1 MLEQLGLS
9 DEEQTV
15 YLALLDH
22 ARPATAAELGSAAAS
37 DLPPDAVE
45 KLLDGLERR
54 GVADRLPGEPPT
66 YRLVDPA
73 LAFAETLAAR
83 ERDLQRSRVLVD
95 ELAVR
100 HRRRHDAVEPG
111 DLVEIVTGSDAT
123 ARRLVDVYSSARTQ
137 VRAMERPP
145 YGVVNSEANPIEV
158 ELLRAGVRHRVL
170 YEQSAVDLPGRLA
183 DLLGGIAAGEEARVV
198 PTLPARMLL
207 IDDRLAMI
215 PARAGALI
223 TDQLLVVH
231 PSGLLDVLA
240 ELFEETWLRAM
251 PLRLAPSDQD
261 GQVDDDRV
269 ILNLLAAG
277 LTEQSI
283 ARHVGASQRTVQRRI
298 KEISGRLGARTRFQA
313 GLQAARNGVL

>member
-22 ARPATAAELGSAAAS
+22 ARPTTAAELSAADPAG
-37 DLPPDAVE
+37 PPSDAVE
-45 KLLDGLERR
+45 KLLDALERR
-54 GVADRLPGEPPT
+54 GVADRLPGEPPA

-83 ERDLQRSRVLVD
+83 ERDLQRSRILVD

-111 DLVEIVTGSDAT
+111 DLVEIVTGSEAT
-123 ARRLVDVYSSARTQ
+123 ARRLVDVYSGARTE

-145 YGVVNSEANPIEV
+145 YGVVNSEPNPIEV

-170 YEQSAVDLPGRLA
+170 YEQSAVDLPGRLS
-183 DLLGGIAAGEEARVV
+183 DLIGGIAAGEEARVA

-207 IDDRLAMI
+207 IDDRFAMI
-215 PARAGALI
+215 PATAGALI

-231 PSGLLDVLA
+231 PGGLLDVLA
-240 ELFEETWLRAM
+240 EVFEETWLRAM

>member
-1 MLEQLGLS
+1 MLEQLGLG
-9 DEEQTV
+9 DEEQSV

-22 ARPATAAELGSAAAS
+22 ARPATAAELGLP

-54 GVADRLPGEPPT
+54 GLADRLPGEPPA

-73 LAFAETLAAR
+73 LAFAESLAAR

-111 DLVEIVTGSDAT
+111 DLVEIVTGSEAT
-123 ARRLVDVYSSARTQ
+123 ARRLVDVYSGARTQ

-145 YGVVNSEANPIEV
+145 YGVVNSEPNPIEV
-158 ELLRAGVRHRVL
+158 ELLKAGVRHRVL
-170 YEQSAVDLPGRLA
+170 YEQSAVDLPGRVA
-183 DLLGGIAAGEEARVV
+183 DLIGGIAAGEEARVT

-207 IDDRLAMI
+207 VDDRFAMI

-231 PSGLLDVLA
+231 PGGLLDVLA
-240 ELFEETWLRAM
+240 EVFEETWLRAM
-251 PLRLAPSDQD
+251 PLRLDPSE
-261 GQVDDDRV
+261 VDDDRV

-298 KEISGRLGARTRFQA
+298 REISGRLGARTRFQA

>member
-1 MLEQLGLS
+1 MLEQFGLS

-22 ARPATAAELGSAAAS
+22 ARPATAAVLEPAITAGLSA
-37 DLPPDAVE
+37 DAVE
-45 KLLDGLERR
+45 KLLDALERR
-54 GVADRLPGEPPT
+54 GLADRLPGEPPA

-95 ELAVR
+95 QLAIR

-111 DLVEIVTGSDAT
+111 DLVEIVTGSEAT

-145 YGVVNSEANPIEV
+145 YGVVNSEPNPIEV

-170 YEQSAVDLPGRLA
+170 YEQSAVDLPGRLH
-183 DLLGGIAAGEEARVV
+183 DLIGGIAAGEEARVA

-207 IDDRLAMI
+207 IDDRYAMV
-215 PARAGALI
+215 PAKAGALI

-240 ELFEETWLRAM
+240 EVFEETWLRAM